1 MFSNY
6 LLYQLTVRYI
16 GSISGRGGSELLPG
30 SYLYIFESEEFTNL
44 ETLTEG
50 TRLLNNENE
59 LNSTNNILDIA
70 LKFGEN
76 HELRSEE
83 LSYELSEVRKYLEK
97 RQGFEVF
104 FGVKDSNRGKPL
116 LYFFPKR
123 MLKLK
128 KLLPPNLDQ
137 LGK

>member
-16 GSISGRGGSELLPG
+16 GSISGRGESELLPG
-30 SYLYIFESEEFTNL
+30 SYLYIFESEESSNL
-44 ETLTEG
+44 QILTEDA
-50 TRLLNNENE
+50 RLLSNENE
-59 LNSTNNILDIA
+59 LNSINSILDIA

-83 LSYELSEVRKYLEK
+83 LGYELSEVRKYLEK

-104 FGVKDSNRGKPL
+104 SGVKDSNQGKPL

-128 KLLPPNLDQ
+128 KIAST
-137 LGK
+137 KS

>member
-16 GSISGRGGSELLPG
+16 GSISGRGESELLPG
-30 SYLYIFESEEFTNL
+30 SYLYIFESEESSNL
-44 ETLTEG
+44 QILTEDA
-50 TRLLNNENE
+50 RLLSNEYE
-59 LNSTNNILDIA
+59 LNSINIILDIA

-76 HELRSEE
+76 HELMSEE
-83 LSYELSEVRKYLEK
+83 LVFELSEVRKYLEK

-104 FGVKDSNRGKPL
+104 SGVKDSNQGKPL